1 MKKIMNNTS
10 VIQQYREILNITNSE
25 ITHIEFEEI
34 LDELSDS
41 KEKEY
46 KSVLFDILELLV
58 LRRNFKPDRSDSLTY
73 YSRFLDIDDSIFNK
87 LLTILKNFYS

>member
-1 MKKIMNNTS
+1 MNNTS